1 MSNRLGLSGQIAKR
15 FLTTEITPLLALVGL
30 LLGLLVGLLVIG
42 GHVGMRPVI
51 AAFVVAGLMMA
62 TRCISPPLS

>member
-30 LLGLLVGLLVIG
+30 LLCLAARREGAFPRATVLVGAPAG
-42 GHVGMRPVI
+42 GVPSMV
-51 AAFVVAGLMMA
+51 
-62 TRCISPPLS
+62 